1 MRPACLSRTSGEPVP
16 VPRGDTAAGRCG
28 VQVWELRAW
37 GPGGS
42 HSDAE
47 GLSLVRRRTSGPKR
61 WVSSPFLSSRSRGSP
76 SGGHVH
82 PTKPLL
88 SDPCFCHRH
97 INPAFLCCAQGRLQ
111 RRGWPPHVR
120 SPPKPLAV
128 LPPPQRHRLC
138 LCDAYNAG
146 QMLVTPGSEVRKTRQ
161 EKVKVGDL
169 PEVPG
174 GAGRKQPLPPG

>member
-1 MRPACLSRTSGEPVP
+1 MYYYLPSRNQPKELIHKAGGPSVGPQRFLLPVRPACLSRTSGEPVP
-16 VPRGDTAAGRCG
+16 VPRGDTAAGRRG

-47 GLSLVRRRTSGPKR
+47 GLSLVRSRTSGPKR
-61 WVSSPFLSSRSRGSP
+61 WVSSPFLSSRNRGSP

-97 INPAFLCCAQGRLQ
+97 INLAFLCCAQGRLQ
-111 RRGWPPHVR
+111 RWGWPPRVR
-120 SPPKPLAV
+120 SPPAHC
-128 LPPPQRHRLC
+128 PQ
-138 LCDAYNAG
+138 A
-146 QMLVTPGSEVRKTRQ
+146 PGSVATTPVPRA
-161 EKVKVGDL
+161 L
-169 PEVPG
+169 PV
-174 GAGRKQPLPPG
+174 